1 MICLNTSTN
10 IVTIVCG
17 ESIKE
22 DVATHRI
29 PGHFLAYL
37 ISDAPWKKTATSMS
51 PWCQNE
57 VTNINS
63 QQYILGIMLEV
74 VRVVV

>member
-1 MICLNTSTN
+1 MICLNTPTN

-37 ISDAPWKKTATSMS
+37 ISDAP
-51 PWCQNE
+51 
-57 VTNINS
+57 
-63 QQYILGIMLEV
+63 
-74 VRVVV
+74 